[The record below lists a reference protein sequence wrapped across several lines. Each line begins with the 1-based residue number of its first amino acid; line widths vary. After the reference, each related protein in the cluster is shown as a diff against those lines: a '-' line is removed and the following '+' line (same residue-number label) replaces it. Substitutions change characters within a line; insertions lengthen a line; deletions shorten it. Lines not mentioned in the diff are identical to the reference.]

1 MKKIPKDVIEDWV
14 KNKKRISDRVNRI
27 KKRLKKYTKQL
38 SHYELRLKII
48 QRHEKETRNQ
58 NTVPSQGVS
67 NQSVHQNG
75 EASSE
80 DSKTVSSQ
88 KSL

>member
-1 MKKIPKDVIEDWV
+1 MKKIPKEVVEDWV

-38 SHYELRLKII
+38 AHYELRLKVI

-58 NTVPSQGVS
+58 NTVPSQSIS
-67 NQSVHQNG
+67 NGSVRQDS
-75 EASSE
+75 EASSDE
-80 DSKTVSSQ
+80 A
-88 KSL
+88 